1 MSRTDARYRFEEISP
16 AVLLGMIPP
25 KLELVP
31 ALGDRHSHIR
41 RENTVENA
49 DYAALGGDFMVI

>member
-1 MSRTDARYRFEEISP
+1 
-16 AVLLGMIPP
+16 MIPP

-31 ALGDRHSHIR
+31 ALGDRHTHIR

-49 DYAALGGDFMVI
+49 DYAALGVDFMVI